1 MRALLFSAS
10 SKKCL
15 LPWTTTQT
23 QVQRRNLIF
32 TDAYLNIDILRERRN
47 EKRAARGDGANGHF
61 LRAARKDFEANGV
74 RNMLVTDAYQG
85 RNSTE
90 ICPRTCPKSCL
101 TFLRHVCPSTGVFPK
116 LVLVDLHQKFLMTIE
131 LHPR

>member
-15 LPWTTTQT
+15 LPWTT
-23 QVQRRNLIF
+23 QVQRRAPIF
-32 TDAYLNIDILRERRN
+32 SDTYLNIDILREKRN
-47 EKRAARGDGANGHF
+47 GKRAARGDGANGHF

-85 RNSTE
+85 RNSIDIFHPK
-90 ICPRTCPKSCL
+90 ICP
-101 TFLRHVCPSTGVFPK
+101 
-116 LVLVDLHQKFLMTIE
+116 
-131 LHPR
+131 

>member
-10 SKKCL
+10 SKKSL
-15 LPWTTTQT
+15 LPWTTQT

-32 TDAYLNIDILRERRN
+32 SDAYLNIDILREKRN
-47 EKRAARGDGANGHF
+47 GKRAARGDGTNGHF

-85 RNSTE
+85 RNSKD
-90 ICPRTCPKSCL
+90 IW
-101 TFLRHVCPSTGVFPK
+101 
-116 LVLVDLHQKFLMTIE
+116 KFKA
-131 LHPR
+131 

>member
-1 MRALLFSAS
+1 MRALLLSAS

-15 LPWTTTQT
+15 LPWTTTHT

-32 TDAYLNIDILRERRN
+32 TDAYLNIDILRQKRN

-85 RNSTE
+85 PNSIAIFHLR
-90 ICPRTCPKSCL
+90 ICPK
-101 TFLRHVCPSTGVFPK
+101 
-116 LVLVDLHQKFLMTIE
+116 
-131 LHPR
+131 

>member
-1 MRALLFSAS
+1 MRALLLSAS

-15 LPWTTTQT
+15 LPWATTQT

-32 TDAYLNIDILRERRN
+32 SDAYLNIDILKERRN

-61 LRAARKDFEANGV
+61 LRAARRDFEANGV

-85 RNSTE
+85 RNSIE
-90 ICPRTCPKSCL
+90 LFHPKICPRTCPKSC
-101 TFLRHVCPSTGVFPK
+101 FLF
-116 LVLVDLHQKFLMTIE
+116 
-131 LHPR
+131 